1 MGKQFN
7 KGEKRRRR
15 VAYNKRKTAAD
26 KAKKPKAKAKAK
38 A

>member
-15 VAYNKRKTAAD
+15 VAYNKRKTAAA
-26 KAKKPKAKAKAK
+26 KAKKPKAKVKA
-38 A
+38 